1 MNNVSSFTKSTSNK
15 LYLLSRKKNMKTECP
30 VTSKSLGHIK
40 QVFSNQISKQAP
52 GLNELLG

>member
-1 MNNVSSFTKSTSNK
+1 MF
-15 LYLLSRKKNMKTECP
+15 LALLKVLATNFICFHEKRNMKTECP